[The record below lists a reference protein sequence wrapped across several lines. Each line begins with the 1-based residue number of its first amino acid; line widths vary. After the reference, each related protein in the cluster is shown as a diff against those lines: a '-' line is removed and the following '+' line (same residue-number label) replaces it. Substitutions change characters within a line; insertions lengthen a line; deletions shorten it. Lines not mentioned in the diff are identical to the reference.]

1 MPAFFLFGDRM
12 GNMIFPT
19 MGGAGV
25 ALYWAHR
32 AGVAARYHRLGIAAY
47 ALQFDT
53 ERDRA
58 RFVKFA
64 QDILKTLPASPALD
78 QIREAIAR

>member
-1 MPAFFLFGDRM
+1 M

-19 MGGAGV
+19 MSTACI

-32 AGVAARYHRLGIAAY
+32 ADVAARYHRLGIAAY
-47 ALQFDT
+47 ALEFDS

-64 QDILKTLPASPALD
+64 QELLTRLPETSSALN